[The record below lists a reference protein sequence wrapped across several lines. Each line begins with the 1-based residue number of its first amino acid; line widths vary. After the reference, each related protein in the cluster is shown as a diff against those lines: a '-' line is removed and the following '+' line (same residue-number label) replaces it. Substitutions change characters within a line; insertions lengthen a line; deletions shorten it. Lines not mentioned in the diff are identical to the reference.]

1 MLNDVYPP
9 LKEDKVL
16 KKGEVRELNNNDKEK
31 HFEKVIENERTK
43 WNEEDRNK
51 LDEFKEQ
58 QLVDDIPLEDLKI
71 EQEDERKKHK
81 TKDDSQSE
89 RKYK

>member
-1 MLNDVYPP
+1 MDDKQK
-9 LKEDKVL
+9 KE
-16 KKGEVRELNNNDKEK
+16 
-31 HFEKVIENERTK
+31 FEKMENLKRSTAHD
-43 WNEEDRNK
+43 EDRTK
-51 LDEFKEQ
+51 LDEFKKQ

>member
-1 MLNDVYPP
+1 M
-9 LKEDKVL
+9 
-16 KKGEVRELNNNDKEK
+16 NDKQKKE
-31 HFEKVIENERTK
+31 FEKMENSKRSTAHD
-43 WNEEDRNK
+43 EDRTK
-51 LDEFKEQ
+51 LDEFKKQ